1 MSIFDFNDYKAAI
14 KWSLT
19 QLKKRDH
26 RANSR
31 ALAEACRVQKTY
43 LSRVLNRDAHLNAD
57 QLHLANQYLGLNQ
70 KERKYVSLI
79 HEADRSVLID
89 RKEALLREAKKIR
102 TKASNTE
109 NYLSADALDENAL
122 HASRYYLDPTMQLI
136 HLFLTIPKYAK
147 NPRLIEEK
155 LDIAREDLE
164 ERLAKLAGLKI
175 INWDGKKCVVIKG
188 LLHLSRDSEVYPV
201 YRVLT
206 RIKALEKIQKSTSKK
221 DYSYSLLLSADE
233 ATRKIIHNR
242 FLEFLKELEPVIKA
256 APETEVYQLNFDL
269 LSWSDR

>member
-1 MSIFDFNDYKAAI
+1 MSIFDFSDYKSAI
-14 KWSLT
+14 KWSLED
-19 QLKKRDH
+19 LKKRDP

-57 QLHLANQYLGLNQ
+57 QLHLANQYLELNL

-79 HEADRSVLID
+79 HEADRSVLVD
-89 RKEALLREAKKIR
+89 RKEALLREA
-102 TKASNTE
+102 TKLKAKAQNTE
-109 NYLSADALDENAL
+109 NFLSAESLDVNAL
-122 HASRYYLDPTMQLI
+122 HASRYYLDVTMQLV
-136 HLFLTIPKYAK
+136 HLFWTIPRYAK

-155 LDIAREDLE
+155 LDIARIDLE

-175 INWDGKKCVVIKG
+175 ITWDGKKCTVIKG

-201 YRVLT
+201 HRVLT
-206 RIKALEKIQKSTSKK
+206 RIKALEKLQKSTSKK
-221 DYSYSLLLSADE
+221 DYSYSLLMSADE
-233 ATRKIIHNR
+233 ATRKMVHSR
-242 FLEFLKELEPVIKA
+242 FLEFLKGIEPLIKA
-256 APETEVYQLNFDL
+256 APESEVYQLNFDL